1 MDSKPDTDDI
11 AKLTSAYT
19 DTAHVTDD
27 EVQVDVIRT
36 VKLTIQ
42 SNPTSTSNFITHD
55 SIFKYLFLDLAI
67 SNWKDAIK
75 KKFPGSEVVI
85 TEVNGQKIIE
95 IRGVAED
102 VIIFAVI
109 SM

>member
-42 SNPTSTSNFITHD
+42 S
-55 SIFKYLFLDLAI
+55 
-67 SNWKDAIK
+67 
-75 KKFPGSEVVI
+75 
-85 TEVNGQKIIE
+85 GQ
-95 IRGVAED
+95 
-102 VIIFAVI
+102 F
-109 SM
+109 M